1 MVSISLPR
9 MLRSSTSASNVAR
22 SFRAVQHQNI
32 VLIAEA
38 TVISEITSAAVQAGP
53 KKKSVSVT
61 AFASRL
67 DEFFLVR

>member
-1 MVSISLPR
+1 M
-9 MLRSSTSASNVAR
+9 AR

>member
-1 MVSISLPR
+1 MKK
-9 MLRSSTSASNVAR
+9 NVGA
-22 SFRAVQHQNI
+22 
-32 VLIAEA
+32 
-38 TVISEITSAAVQAGP
+38 ITSADVQAGQ